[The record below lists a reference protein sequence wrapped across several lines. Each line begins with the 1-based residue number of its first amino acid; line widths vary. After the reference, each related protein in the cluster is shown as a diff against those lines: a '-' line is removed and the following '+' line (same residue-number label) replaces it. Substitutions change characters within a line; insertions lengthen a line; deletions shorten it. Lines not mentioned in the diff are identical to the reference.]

1 MSKPDY
7 YQTLGIEK
15 NSSESEIKKAYRKK
29 AMKYHPDRNPDDKT
43 SENKF
48 KQAKEAY
55 EILSDPQTR
64 NTYDQFGH
72 AGINS
77 QGGMGGG
84 FNSGDS
90 FNDVFGDM
98 FGDIFGGRRGGSQQN
113 QSQRGSDL
121 RYELTLDLEQAV
133 FGDKVSINI
142 PSLSTCEPCNGSGA
156 KPGTSPTTCQQC
168 DGRGNVR
175 VQQGFFT
182 LQQTC
187 PQCRGAGQTINDP
200 CQSCSGQG
208 RIQKQ
213 RTISIKIPAG
223 VDQSDRVR
231 LSNEGEAGIRGGL
244 SGDLFVDITIRE
256 HQIFQ
261 REGSNLF
268 CEVPTRFSTAV
279 LGGVLKVPTI
289 DGAVNL
295 TIPEETQS
303 GKVFRLKGKGIKSYR
318 DRSIGDLYCTV
329 QIETPVSLNK
339 KQKELLEEF
348 EHSLN
353 SSSKEHRPHR
363 DNWKASVKSFFDKI
377 GI

>member
-1 MSKPDY
+1 MSKADY
-7 YQTLGIEK
+7 YKTLGIEK
-15 NSSESEIKKAYRKK
+15 NSSETDIKKAYRKK
-29 AMKYHPDRNPDDKT
+29 AMKYHPDRNPDDKQ
-43 SENKF
+43 SEAKF

-55 EILSDPQTR
+55 EVLSNPQKR
-64 NTYDQFGH
+64 GAYDQYGH
-72 AGINS
+72 AGVNS

-90 FNDVFGDM
+90 FNDIFGDM
-98 FGDIFGGRRGGSQQN
+98 FGDIFGGRRSGGQQN

-121 RYELTLDLEQAV
+121 RYELSLELEQAV
-133 FGDKVSINI
+133 FGDKINIDI
-142 PSLSTCEPCNGSGA
+142 PSLSSCEPCKGSGA
-156 KPGTSPTTCQQC
+156 KPGTSPTVCPQC

-208 RIQKQ
+208 RVQKQ

-223 VDQSDRVR
+223 VDQSDRIR
-231 LSNEGEAGIRGGL
+231 LSNEGEAGIKGGP
-244 SGDLFVDITIRE
+244 SGDLFVDINIKKHR
-256 HQIFQ
+256 IFQ

-268 CEVPTRFSTAV
+268 CEVPTSFSTAV

-318 DRSIGDLYCTV
+318 DRSTGDLYCTV
-329 QIETPVSLNK
+329 QIETPVSLNN
-339 KQKELLEEF
+339 KQKELLESF
-348 EHSLN
+348 ENSLK
-353 SSSKEHRPHR
+353 SSSKEHRPNR
-363 DNWKASVKSFFDKI
+363 ENWKSSVKSFFDKI

>member
-29 AMKYHPDRNPDDKT
+29 AMKYHPDRNPDDKS

-48 KQAKEAY
+48 KEAKEAY

-133 FGDKVSINI
+133 FGDKVSIDI

-187 PQCRGAGQTINDP
+187 PKCRGAGQTINDP

-231 LSNEGEAGIRGGL
+231 LSNEGEAGIRGGS
-244 SGDLFVDITIRE
+244 SGDLFVDINIRE

-348 EHSLN
+348 EHSLT

>member
-29 AMKYHPDRNPDDKT
+29 AMKYHPDRNPDNKT

-48 KQAKEAY
+48 KEAKEAY

-133 FGDKVSINI
+133 FGDKVSIDI

-187 PQCRGAGQTINDP
+187 PQCRSAGQSIIDP

-231 LSNEGEAGIRGGL
+231 LSNEGDR
-244 SGDLFVDITIRE
+244 
-256 HQIFQ
+256 
-261 REGSNLF
+261 
-268 CEVPTRFSTAV
+268 
-279 LGGVLKVPTI
+279 
-289 DGAVNL
+289 
-295 TIPEETQS
+295 
-303 GKVFRLKGKGIKSYR
+303 KS
-318 DRSIGDLYCTV
+318 V
-329 QIETPVSLNK
+329 V
-339 KQKELLEEF
+339 
-348 EHSLN
+348 
-353 SSSKEHRPHR
+353 
-363 DNWKASVKSFFDKI
+363 
-377 GI
+377 